1 MLQNYIKTAWR
12 NIKRS
17 KAHSFINVTGL
28 AAGMAVALLIGLWIY
43 DEVSFD
49 RNFPNY
55 KRIGQ
60 VIQNVTNNGEVQTWT
75 SVPYPLAEELRKKYG
90 SDFKRIVMSTGTYPS
105 VLAHDEKRLYKTGG
119 YFEKGALEMFSIPMV
134 QGDWHALEDP
144 SSIVISASTARA
156 YFGDENPMNKVLKI
170 DQQPGLKITGV
181 FKDFPTNSSFAGVDY
196 MVNWEHFAN
205 LPDGIK
211 TMEDPWRPN
220 AFNLYIEMNAN
231 ADFKTASLRIR
242 DAKLRNVN
250 AQLAKKKPALF
261 IQPMREWHLYSEFS
275 NGVNVGGRIT
285 YVWMFGIIGL
295 FVLLLACI
303 NFMNLSTAR
312 SEKRARE
319 VGIRKAIGSL
329 RKQLIIQ
336 FFVESI
342 LVVLFALVLSLIL
355 VQLCLPIFNEVA
367 DKKMSILWTNPIFWT
382 LVVAFALLTGLI
394 AGSYPALY
402 LSSFQP
408 VRVLKGVYKAGKA
421 ASLPR
426 KVLLVIQFTVSVTL
440 IIGTFVVYQQIQYAK
455 NRPMGYNQNG
465 LVSLPIN
472 NEIHKHFAA
481 INQEL
486 LNSKTILLLAESGA
500 PPTATYSSTSGISW
514 PGKDPNLSIDF
525 PNVPVSYDYG
535 KTIGWEIK
543 EGRDFSREH
552 LTDSSACI
560 LNESAIRFMGLKD
573 PVGQQIKW
581 WNNSLIIIGVVKDLV
596 MQSPYSQVRPTVF
609 YLSNEPGNVMI
620 AKLNPERVAKESIA
634 KIETLYKQNDPTLP
648 FTYEFVDE
656 SYAKKFGNEERVG
669 KLAGFFAILAI
680 GISCLGLFGLA
691 SFMAEQRTKEI
702 GLRKVLG
709 ASVYNVWQ
717 LLSKDFVFLVLISFL
732 ISAPLTYWLMHNWL
746 QNFDY
751 RATISW
757 WIFVIA
763 GMGSLFITICVV
775 SFQSIK
781 AALANPIK
789 SLRTE

>member
-28 AAGMAVALLIGLWIY
+28 AAGMAVAVLIGLWIY

-105 VLAHDEKRLYKTGG
+105 VLAHDENRLYKTGG

-573 PVGQQIKW
+573 PVGQLIKW

>member
-1 MLQNYIKTAWR
+1 MLRNYLKTAWR

-17 KAHSFINVTGL
+17 KAHSVINITGL
-28 AAGMAVALLIGLWIY
+28 SVGMAVALLIGLWIH
-43 DEVSFD
+43 DEVYFD
-49 RNFPNY
+49 RNFSNY
-55 KRIGQ
+55 DRIGQ

-90 SDFKRIVMSTGTYPS
+90 SDFKRVVMSTGTYPNILS
-105 VLAHDEKRLYKTGG
+105 HDDKRLYKTGG
-119 YFEKGALEMFSIPMV
+119 YFEKGTLELFTVHML
-134 QGDWHALEDP
+134 QGDWHSLDDA
-144 SSIVISASTARA
+144 SSIVISLSTAKA
-156 YFGDENPMNKVLKI
+156 YFIGENPINKVLKI
-170 DQQPGLKITGV
+170 EQQPDLKVTGV
-181 FKDFPTNSSFAGVDY
+181 YEDFPQNSSLAGVDY
-196 MVNWEHFAN
+196 MANWDYFFN

-211 TMEDPWRPN
+211 GVEDPWRPN
-220 AFNLYIEMNAN
+220 AFMLYVEMNPN
-231 ADFKTASLRIR
+231 ASFATASARIK
-242 DAKLRNVN
+242 DAKLKNVN

-261 IQPMREWHLYSEFS
+261 IQPMREWHLYGEFR

-285 YVWMFGIIGL
+285 YVWLFGIIGV

-303 NFMNLSTAR
+303 NFMNLSTAK

-329 RKQLIIQ
+329 RNQLIIQ
-336 FFVESI
+336 FFAESI
-342 LVVLFALVLSLIL
+342 MIVVFALVLSLIL
-355 VQLCLPIFNEVA
+355 VQLLLPFFNGVA
-367 DKKMSILWTNPIFWT
+367 DKKMSIPWSNAIFWSMT
-382 LVVAFALLTGLI
+382 VVFSLFTGLV

-408 VRVLKGVYKAGKA
+408 VKVLKGVFKAGRGA
-421 ASLPR
+421 AVPR

-440 IIGTFVVYQQIQYAK
+440 IIGTFVVYQQIQFAK
-455 NRPMGYNQNG
+455 DRPIGYNRAS
-465 LVSLPIN
+465 LVSLPFN
-472 NEIHKHFAA
+472 NDLHQHFDA
-481 INQEL
+481 IQQDLFKSE
-486 LNSKTILLLAESGA
+486 TVVMLAESGA

-525 PNVPVSYDYG
+525 PNVPVSYDFG

-543 EGRDFSREH
+543 EGRDFSRAF

-560 LNESAIRFMGLKD
+560 LNESAITFMGLKN
-573 PVGQQIKW
+573 PVGQQIQW
-581 WNNSLIIIGVVKDLV
+581 WKNSLTIIGVVRDLV

-609 YLSNEPGNVMI
+609 FLSNEPGNVLV
-620 AKLNPERVAKESIA
+620 AKLNPKQPAKASIA
-634 KIETLYKQNDPTLP
+634 KIEEVYKQYAPTLP

-669 KLAGFFAILAI
+669 KLAGFFALLAI

-709 ASVYNVWQ
+709 ASVFAVWR
-717 LLSKDFVFLVLISFL
+717 LLSKDFVYLVLVSCL
-732 ISAPLTYWLMHNWL
+732 IAAPLTYWLMHNWL
-746 QNFDY
+746 QNFQY
-751 RATISW
+751 RATISA

-763 GMGSLFITICVV
+763 CFGSLLITICVV
-775 SFQSIK
+775 SYQSIK

>member
-28 AAGMAVALLIGLWIY
+28 AAGMAVAVLIGLWIY

-342 LVVLFALVLSLIL
+342 LVVLFALVFSLIL

-560 LNESAIRFMGLKD
+560 LNESAIRFMGVKD

>member
-28 AAGMAVALLIGLWIY
+28 AAGMAVAVLIGLWIY

>member
-28 AAGMAVALLIGLWIY
+28 AAGMAVAVLIGLWIY

-573 PVGQQIKW
+573 PVGQLIKW

-763 GMGSLFITICVV
+763 GIGSMFITICVV

>member
-75 SVPYPLAEELRKKYG
+75 SVPYPLAEELRKQYG

-156 YFGDENPMNKVLKI
+156 YFGDDNPMNKVLKI

-342 LVVLFALVLSLIL
+342 LVVLFALVFSLIL

>member
-28 AAGMAVALLIGLWIY
+28 AAGMAVAVLIGLWIY

-105 VLAHDEKRLYKTGG
+105 VLTHDEKRLYKTGG

>member
-28 AAGMAVALLIGLWIY
+28 AAGMAVAVLIGLWIY

-342 LVVLFALVLSLIL
+342 LVVLFALVFSLIL

>member
-28 AAGMAVALLIGLWIY
+28 AAGMAVAVLIGLWIY

-156 YFGDENPMNKVLKI
+156 YFGDDNPMNKVLKI

>member
-342 LVVLFALVLSLIL
+342 LVVLFALVFSLIL

>member
-242 DAKLRNVN
+242 NAKLRNVN

-342 LVVLFALVLSLIL
+342 LVVLFALVFSLIL

>member
-1 MLQNYIKTAWR
+1 
-12 NIKRS
+12 
-17 KAHSFINVTGL
+17 
-28 AAGMAVALLIGLWIY
+28 
-43 DEVSFD
+43 
-49 RNFPNY
+49 
-55 KRIGQ
+55 
-60 VIQNVTNNGEVQTWT
+60 
-75 SVPYPLAEELRKKYG
+75 
-90 SDFKRIVMSTGTYPS
+90 
-105 VLAHDEKRLYKTGG
+105 
-119 YFEKGALEMFSIPMV
+119 
-134 QGDWHALEDP
+134 
-144 SSIVISASTARA
+144 
-156 YFGDENPMNKVLKI
+156 
-170 DQQPGLKITGV
+170 
-181 FKDFPTNSSFAGVDY
+181 
-196 MVNWEHFAN
+196 
-205 LPDGIK
+205 
-211 TMEDPWRPN
+211 
-220 AFNLYIEMNAN
+220 
-231 ADFKTASLRIR
+231 
-242 DAKLRNVN
+242 
-250 AQLAKKKPALF
+250 
-261 IQPMREWHLYSEFS
+261 
-275 NGVNVGGRIT
+275 
-285 YVWMFGIIGL
+285 
-295 FVLLLACI
+295 LLACI

-342 LVVLFALVLSLIL
+342 LVVLFALVFSLIL